1 MANSSIVVKLKK
13 NVIDAMCQDPDIDSL
28 IDSSKY
34 SGTELENTH
43 IFTYNKN
50 PNTITECLTFITT
63 SVDIRTKGR
72 DGTFVVPTL
81 TIYIYSHCEH
91 IELTSSKNKI
101 LDYNRND
108 YLAYLIDEKFS
119 GSTEYGGIGK
129 LQLVSNTE
137 YVATDKF
144 LARKLIFETVDIN
157 DALCDRW

>member
-1 MANSSIVVKLKK
+1 MANSSIVLSMKK
-13 NVIDAMCQDPDIDSL
+13 KIIDAICQDPDIDTF

-34 SGTELENTH
+34 SGSELENTH

-50 PNTITECLTFITT
+50 PNTITECITFLTV
-63 SVDIRTKGR
+63 SVDIRSR
-72 DGTFVVPTL
+72 DRNGTFVTPTL
-81 TIYIYSHCEH
+81 TIYIYSHYDH
-91 IELTSSKNKI
+91 IDITFNKKV

-108 YLAYLIDEKFS
+108 YLASLIDEKFS

-157 DALCDRW
+157 DSLCDRW

>member
-1 MANSSIVVKLKK
+1 MANSSIVINLKK
-13 NVIDAMCQDPDIDSL
+13 NIVNALCQDSDISSF

-34 SGTELENTH
+34 ELAELENTH

-50 PNTITECLTFITT
+50 PNTITECITFITL
-63 SVDIRTKGR
+63 SVDIRARGR
-72 DGTFVVPTL
+72 DATFVVPTL
-81 TIYIYSHCEH
+81 TVYIYSHCEH
-91 IELTSSKNKI
+91 IDLSFGGKFE
-101 LDYNRND
+101 DYNRND

-144 LARKLIFETVDIN
+144 LARKLIFETTDVN